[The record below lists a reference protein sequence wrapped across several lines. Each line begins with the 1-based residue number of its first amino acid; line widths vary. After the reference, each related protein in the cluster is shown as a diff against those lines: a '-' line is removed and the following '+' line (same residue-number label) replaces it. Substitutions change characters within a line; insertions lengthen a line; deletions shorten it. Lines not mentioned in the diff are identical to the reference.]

1 MLEPYNTQQADALR
15 KEIQL
20 LQVLYLLRSEE
31 FQNELDEWCADYRV
45 TIDEHAQT
53 LTLTEDETDQE
64 IALKNDTITK
74 FFKVHK
80 VAEHWIN
87 KYFIFSAKELL
98 LILFKTSPKHIIHLS
113 L

>member
-1 MLEPYNTQQADALR
+1 MLETYNIQQADTLKR
-15 KEIQL
+15 EIQL

-31 FQNELDEWCADYRV
+31 FQNELDAWCADYRV
-45 TIDEHAQT
+45 TIDEHSQT

-64 IALKNDTITK
+64 IALKNDIITK

-80 VAEHWIN
+80 VAEHWMN
-87 KYFIFSAKELL
+87 KYFTFSAKELL